1 MSGLSRT
8 FSSRFSVK
16 SQANGSAAS
25 PTAEAAYHPS
35 VDSAANKALA
45 AVKDLMKRAAEDINE
60 STLSAVLDAVN
71 HSGAI
76 DDRKQLLEHIL
87 TFMASHPSGKI
98 QDMLQTFVIKTL
110 YYDLAH
116 PPSTFIGEYAFRT
129 ADGSNNNPDQPDMGK
144 AGTPYARS
152 VQQANPL
159 PRNQMPD
166 AGLVFDTLLRRDEFR
181 KHPAGLSSLMFAFAA
196 LVIHSVFRTDHKR
209 PEINLTS
216 GYVDLAPLYGN
227 DQATQDKVRDKKGR
241 GLLHPDAFA
250 EDRLLLLPPAV
261 CVLLVLFNRNH
272 NYIARRLLEINE
284 RGTWSDPSKE
294 SPHSHKMLKQDEEIF
309 QIARLCNCAWF
320 AAVVFSDYFS
330 AILGLNRQGSSWS
343 LEPFGEFREEDHQ
356 LFERGRGNACSV
368 EFNCLYRWH
377 ATTSLEDEE
386 WIKLQFENLFPG
398 MNPEQITL
406 ADFYRTAAR
415 VEASEPTVEQWT
427 FGNLSRQEDGSFKDS
442 ELANIL
448 MNATSHHAASFGA
461 RGTPP
466 CMRVNEIMG
475 IESNR
480 LWGTCSLNDFRKFL
494 GLKTYSSFREWNP
507 DPKVADAA
515 EKLYGHIDNLEL
527 YVGLQA
533 EEIKP
538 VAPGAGLCPGYTIAR
553 AILSDAIALTRGD
566 RFFNQDFTPY
576 NLTAW
581 GFADCQRDANG
592 SGFGSTLGRLF
603 LRTLPGQYNETSI
616 YTWFP
621 LIHPEEMEKFLK
633 DLGKLD
639 QYTTERP
646 KPTSDSTTVTN
657 YVEVGEILRD
667 ESTFAPDYASRVK
680 EVIKGKG
687 FFAAIGEG
695 EIRTQF
701 LGALTPSAEAVQKI
715 GDYFYKKTRE
725 LIEQNSVPLI
735 GTNTRS
741 VNIVSEVLKYVSVH
755 WTAVEIGGIPLKTR
769 QQPHGVYTPK
779 ELYDILG
786 EIYQFVFL
794 ELEPAKYMVTRERV
808 KEHVEQ
814 LSHCIKSSFG
824 GAGSRLSIAGI
835 FGTLFGTKKKNSHSQ
850 LLKSLF
856 ELGHSTDEVV
866 NEILALMVGTTVEL
880 SLALTNVVNLLLV
893 SEENATFRTQAR
905 SVDTKDV
912 GALEAYVIEALRI
925 DPPFAGVYRTAKKD
939 QTVGSLNV
947 KEGER
952 LFLDIAGAN
961 MNEEAFPNPTTFDAT
976 RAPRERYLLGD
987 IAFRVIGAE
996 TAPKLIV
1003 QVLRAI
1009 LSFDNV
1015 RRGPGQS
1022 GDLVRFQNA
1031 SLPQY
1036 RYVYLNEKQLCSP
1049 WPTSLVIL
1057 YDVPA

>member
-8 FSSRFSVK
+8 FSTRFSTK
-16 SQANGSAAS
+16 SQTVCRLLTEVTWLALNRFGLFDRMV
-25 PTAEAAYHPS
+25 PQPRLPPRLLIIRH
-35 VDSAANKALA
+35 VDSGANKALA

-60 STLSAVLDAVN
+60 SSISAVLDAVN

-87 TFMASHPSGKI
+87 TFMANLPFR
-98 QDMLQTFVIKTL
+98 QV
-110 YYDLAH
+110 YCDLAH
-116 PPSTFIGEYAFRT
+116 PPATFVGKFAFRN
-129 ADGSNNNPDQPDMGK
+129 ADGSNNNPDQPDLGQ

-152 VQQANPL
+152 VQQSGPL

-181 KHPAGLSSLMFAFAA
+181 KHPAGLSSLMFSFAA
-196 LVIHSVFRTDHKR
+196 LVIHSVFRTDHKN

-227 DQATQDKVRDKKGR
+227 DQATQDKMRIKDGR
-241 GLLHPDAFA
+241 GLLHPDTFA

-294 SPHSHKMLKQDEEIF
+294 SSHSPKIIKQDEEIF

-343 LEPFGEFREEDHQ
+343 LEPFGD
-356 LFERGRGNACSV
+356 V
-368 EFNCLYRWH
+368 EFNLLYRWH
-377 ATTSLEDEE
+377 ATTSVEDEE
-386 WIKLQFENLFPG
+386 WIKLQFEKIFPDVD
-398 MNPEQITL
+398 PEKITL
-406 ADFYRTAAR
+406 QDFYRTAAR
-415 VEASEPTVEQWT
+415 VEATEPSVEHWT
-427 FGNLSRQEDGSFKDS
+427 FGNLARQEDVPP
-442 ELANIL
+442 I
-448 MNATSHHAASFGA
+448 HAASFGA
-461 RGTPP
+461 RGTPA

-475 IESNR
+475 IESDR
-480 LWGTCSLNDFRKFL
+480 LWGACSLNDFRK
-494 GLKTYSSFREWNP
+494 WNP
-507 DPKVADAA
+507 NPQVADAA

-538 VAPGAGLCPGYTIAR
+538 VTPGAGLCPGYTIAR

-576 NLTAW
+576 NYTAW
-581 GFADCQRDANG
+581 GFADCQRDPNG

-603 LRTLPGQYNETSI
+603 LRTLPGQYNDTSI

-621 LIHPEEMEKFLK
+621 LIHPEAMEKFLK

-646 KPTSDSTTVTN
+646 KPISNPVTVTS
-657 YVEVGEILRD
+657 YVEVGEVLRD
-667 ESTFAPDYASRVK
+667 ESVFVPDYASRAK

-687 FFAAIGEG
+687 FFAAIEEG
-695 EIRTQF
+695 EIHRQL
-701 LGALTPSAEAVQKI
+701 LGALTPSPEAVQKT
-715 GDYFYKKTRE
+715 GDYFYNKTRE

-735 GTNTRS
+735 GTKTRS
-741 VNIVSEVLKYVSVH
+741 INIVSDVLKHVTVY
-755 WTAVEIGGIPLKTR
+755 WAATEIGGIPLKTK
-769 QQPHGVYTPK
+769 QYPHGVYTPK

-786 EIYQFVFL
+786 EIYEFVFL
-794 ELEPAKYMVTRERV
+794 EVDPAKYLVVRESV
-808 KEHVEQ
+808 KGHVDQ
-814 LSHCIKSSFG
+814 LSHVIKASFG
-824 GAGSRLSIAGI
+824 GAGSRMSIAGI
-835 FGTLFGTKKKNSHSQ
+835 FNTLFGGKKKSVHSH
-850 LLKSLF
+850 LLKALF

-866 NEILALMVGTTVEL
+866 NEVLALMVGTTVEL
-880 SLALTNVVNLLLV
+880 SLALTNVVNLLLT

-905 SVDTKDV
+905 SVDTKDL
-912 GALEAYVIEALRI
+912 GALEAYVIEALRL
-925 DPPFAGVYRTAKKD
+925 DPPFAGVYRNVKKD
-939 QTVGSLNV
+939 KSVGSLNA

-961 MNEEAFPNPTTFDAT
+961 LNEEAFPNPTTFDAT
-976 RAPRERYLLGD
+976 RTPRERYLRSD
-987 IAFRVIGAE
+987 IAFRVIGAD

-1022 GDLVRFQNA
+1022 GVLARFPDA
-1031 SLPQY
+1031 SLPHL
-1036 RYVYLNEKQLCSP
+1036 RYVYLNEKQLRSP

-1057 YDVPA
+1057 YDVSA

>member
-1 MSGLSRT
+1 MSGLNRT
-8 FSSRFSVK
+8 FSTRFSTK
-16 SQANGSAAS
+16 SQTNGSATS
-25 PTAEAAYHPS
+25 PTTEVAYHPS
-35 VDSAANKALA
+35 VDSGSNKALA

-60 STLSAVLDAVN
+60 STISAVLDAVN
-71 HSGAI
+71 HAGAI

-87 TFMASHPSGKI
+87 TFMANHPSGKV
-98 QDMLQTFVIKTL
+98 QDMLQTFVVKTL

-116 PPSTFIGEYAFRT
+116 PPSTFIGKYAFRT
-129 ADGSNNNPDQPDMGK
+129 ADGSNNNPDQPDLGQ

-152 VQQANPL
+152 VQQAGPL

-181 KHPAGLSSLMFAFAA
+181 KHPAGLSSLMFSFAA

-227 DQATQDKVRDKKGR
+227 DQATQDKIRVKDGR
-241 GLLHPDAFA
+241 GLLHPDSFA

-294 SPHSHKMLKQDEEIF
+294 SSHSPKIIKQDEEIF

-343 LEPFGEFREEDHQ
+343 LEPFGEFRDEDHQ

-377 ATTSLEDEE
+377 ATTSPEDEE
-386 WIKLQFENLFPG
+386 WIKLQFEKLFPDKD
-398 MNPEQITL
+398 PEQITL
-406 ADFYRTAAR
+406 SDFYKTAAR
-415 VEASEPTVEQWT
+415 VEASEPSVEHWT
-427 FGNLSRQEDGSFKDS
+427 FGNLTRQEDGTFKDS

-461 RGTPP
+461 RGTPA

-480 LWGTCSLNDFRKFL
+480 LWGVCSLNDFRKFL
-494 GLKTYSSFREWNP
+494 GLKTYSSFREWNS

-533 EEIKP
+533 EETKP

-576 NLTAW
+576 NYTAW
-581 GFADCQRDANG
+581 GFADCQRDPNG

-621 LIHPEEMEKFLK
+621 LIHPEAMEKFLK

-646 KPTSDSTTVTN
+646 KPISDLVTVTS
-657 YVEVGEILRD
+657 YVEVGEVLRD
-667 ESTFAPDYASRVK
+667 ESVFAPDYASRAK

-687 FFAAIGEG
+687 FFAAIGDG
-695 EIRTQF
+695 EIHTQF
-701 LGALTPSAEAVQKI
+701 LGALTPSPEAVQKI
-715 GDYFYKKTRE
+715 GDYFYNKTRE

-735 GTNTRS
+735 GSNTRS
-741 VNIVSEVLKYVSVH
+741 INIVSDVLKYVTVH
-755 WTAVEIGGIPLKTR
+755 WTATEIGGIPLKTK
-769 QQPHGVYTPK
+769 QHPHGIYAPK
-779 ELYDILG
+779 DLYDILG
-786 EIYQFVFL
+786 EIYEFVFL
-794 ELEPAKYMVTRERV
+794 QVEPAKYVVARERV
-808 KEHVEQ
+808 KGHVEQ
-814 LSHCIKSSFG
+814 LSHAIKTSFG

-835 FGTLFGTKKKNSHSQ
+835 FGTLFGGKKKSIHSH
-850 LLKSLF
+850 LLKALF
-856 ELGHSTDEVV
+856 DLGHSTDEVV
-866 NEILALMVGTTVEL
+866 NEVLALMVGTTVEL

-905 SVDTKDV
+905 SVDTKDL

-925 DPPFAGVYRTAKKD
+925 DPPFAGVYRNVKKD
-939 QTVGSLNV
+939 KSVGSLNV

-961 MNEEAFPNPTTFDAT
+961 LNEEAFPNPTTFDAT
-976 RAPRERYLLGD
+976 RTPRERYLRSD
-987 IAFRVIGAE
+987 IAFRVIGAD

-1003 QVLRAI
+1003 QILRAI

-1015 RRGPGQS
+1015 RRGPGRS
-1022 GDLVRFQNA
+1022 GDLARFPDA
-1031 SLPQY
+1031 SLPQL
-1036 RYVYLNEKQLCSP
+1036 RYVYLNEKQLRSP
-1049 WPTSLVIL
+1049 WPTSLVVL
-1057 YDVPA
+1057 YDVSA